1 MRISQDHGPH
11 QGQDAGRPVRGRA
24 GAALTVL
31 VALALL
37 LTGCSGGGNDSASK
51 PAKSAAD
58 ADRVEPLAAA
68 PAPKLPVTVDSADGK
83 KVTIDS
89 TDRIVPLTGSL
100 SEIVFTLGFGK
111 QVVARDITA
120 TFEQA
125 EKLPVVTRAHDVS
138 AESVLSLKPTVVLA
152 DTTTGPAE
160 AIDQIRSAGIPLLV
174 VEPAKG
180 LGDVG
185 RRIDTV
191 AEALGVPAAG
201 TELKERT
208 EARIAAVQKTIPD
221 HADGKKPRVAF
232 LYLRGSASVYL
243 LGGAESGA
251 SSLLEAAGAVDAGKT
266 SGLKK
271 DFTAITSEALAKAR
285 ARRDPPDDQ
294 GVRLGGRDGRSGED
308 PRHRGDARRNGPP
321 GRHDRRRRAAELR
334 PAHRPGARGHRRA
347 AVREGRQGPV
357 TTSYEERA
365 DKARPDRGPSLSKE
379 QSAEAAPP
387 GTEPT
392 DAGAAAKAAA
402 PGEAAEAPPAPKSP
416 RSKAFVL
423 TVGLSLAL
431 LAGCLLSAAIGAY
444 SIPIGDVLG
453 SLQHR
458 IGLGG
463 QPLDRVG
470 ESVLW
475 NVRLPRVVLALLV
488 GASLGCAGALMQGV
502 FGNPLAEPGVIGI
515 SAGAAVGA
523 VASIALGLTFFG
535 NWTITVFAFIAGLGT
550 VLLVYTLSRSGGRT
564 EVVTLILTGI
574 AVNAFAGAL
583 IGLFIFFADNAQ
595 ITQITFW
602 QLGSLSQAT
611 WPKVLAV
618 LPCALAGLLIAPF
631 YARKLDLLAL
641 GERPARHLGVDVE
654 RLRITLVLVV
664 ALLTAAAVA
673 VAGIISF
680 VGLLVPHLL
689 RMANGPGHRF
699 LVPGSALG
707 GALVLVAGDLAART
721 VAAPAELPLGVLTA
735 LFGSPFFFW
744 LLRRTRRKQGGWA

>member
-1 MRISQDHGPH
+1 M
-11 QGQDAGRPVRGRA
+11 
-24 GAALTVL
+24 
-31 VALALL
+31 
-37 LTGCSGGGNDSASK
+37 
-51 PAKSAAD
+51 
-58 ADRVEPLAAA
+58 
-68 PAPKLPVTVDSADGK
+68 
-83 KVTIDS
+83 
-89 TDRIVPLTGSL
+89 
-100 SEIVFTLGFGK
+100 
-111 QVVARDITA
+111 
-120 TFEQA
+120 
-125 EKLPVVTRAHDVS
+125 
-138 AESVLSLKPTVVLA
+138 
-152 DTTTGPAE
+152 
-160 AIDQIRSAGIPLLV
+160 
-174 VEPAKG
+174 
-180 LGDVG
+180 
-185 RRIDTV
+185 
-191 AEALGVPAAG
+191 
-201 TELKERT
+201 
-208 EARIAAVQKTIPD
+208 
-221 HADGKKPRVAF
+221 
-232 LYLRGSASVYL
+232 
-243 LGGAESGA
+243 
-251 SSLLEAAGAVDAGKT
+251 
-266 SGLKK
+266 
-271 DFTAITSEALAKAR
+271 
-285 ARRDPPDDQ
+285 
-294 GVRLGGRDGRSGED
+294 
-308 PRHRGDARRNGPP
+308 
-321 GRHDRRRRAAELR
+321 
-334 PAHRPGARGHRRA
+334 
-347 AVREGRQGPV
+347 

-379 QSAEAAPP
+379 QPAE
-387 GTEPT
+387 T
-392 DAGAAAKAAA
+392 DGAAGASGT
-402 PGEAAEAPPAPKSP
+402 GEAGEVPAPSVEAPPAPKSP

-535 NWTITVFAFIAGLGT
+535 NWTITVFAFIAGLAT

>member
-1 MRISQDHGPH
+1 M
-11 QGQDAGRPVRGRA
+11 
-24 GAALTVL
+24 
-31 VALALL
+31 
-37 LTGCSGGGNDSASK
+37 
-51 PAKSAAD
+51 
-58 ADRVEPLAAA
+58 
-68 PAPKLPVTVDSADGK
+68 
-83 KVTIDS
+83 
-89 TDRIVPLTGSL
+89 
-100 SEIVFTLGFGK
+100 
-111 QVVARDITA
+111 
-120 TFEQA
+120 
-125 EKLPVVTRAHDVS
+125 
-138 AESVLSLKPTVVLA
+138 
-152 DTTTGPAE
+152 
-160 AIDQIRSAGIPLLV
+160 
-174 VEPAKG
+174 
-180 LGDVG
+180 
-185 RRIDTV
+185 
-191 AEALGVPAAG
+191 
-201 TELKERT
+201 
-208 EARIAAVQKTIPD
+208 
-221 HADGKKPRVAF
+221 
-232 LYLRGSASVYL
+232 
-243 LGGAESGA
+243 
-251 SSLLEAAGAVDAGKT
+251 
-266 SGLKK
+266 
-271 DFTAITSEALAKAR
+271 
-285 ARRDPPDDQ
+285 
-294 GVRLGGRDGRSGED
+294 
-308 PRHRGDARRNGPP
+308 
-321 GRHDRRRRAAELR
+321 
-334 PAHRPGARGHRRA
+334 
-347 AVREGRQGPV
+347 
-357 TTSYEERA
+357 TTSYEERTGE
-365 DKARPDRGPSLSKE
+365 PESTGTG
-379 QSAEAAPP
+379 AEAALSKAPAA
-387 GTEPT
+387 GEPLAKEAP
-392 DAGAAAKAAA
+392 DGAAGAKA
-402 PGEAAEAPPAPKSP
+402 APKSP

-444 SIPIGDVLG
+444 SIPIGDVLA
-453 SLQHR
+453 SVQHR
-458 IGLGG
+458 IGIGG

-535 NWTITVFAFIAGLGT
+535 NWTITVFAFIAGLAT

-654 RLRITLVLVV
+654 RLRILLVLVV

-699 LVPGSALG
+699 LIPGSALG

>member
-1 MRISQDHGPH
+1 M
-11 QGQDAGRPVRGRA
+11 
-24 GAALTVL
+24 
-31 VALALL
+31 
-37 LTGCSGGGNDSASK
+37 
-51 PAKSAAD
+51 
-58 ADRVEPLAAA
+58 
-68 PAPKLPVTVDSADGK
+68 
-83 KVTIDS
+83 
-89 TDRIVPLTGSL
+89 
-100 SEIVFTLGFGK
+100 
-111 QVVARDITA
+111 
-120 TFEQA
+120 
-125 EKLPVVTRAHDVS
+125 
-138 AESVLSLKPTVVLA
+138 
-152 DTTTGPAE
+152 
-160 AIDQIRSAGIPLLV
+160 
-174 VEPAKG
+174 
-180 LGDVG
+180 
-185 RRIDTV
+185 
-191 AEALGVPAAG
+191 
-201 TELKERT
+201 
-208 EARIAAVQKTIPD
+208 
-221 HADGKKPRVAF
+221 
-232 LYLRGSASVYL
+232 
-243 LGGAESGA
+243 
-251 SSLLEAAGAVDAGKT
+251 
-266 SGLKK
+266 
-271 DFTAITSEALAKAR
+271 
-285 ARRDPPDDQ
+285 
-294 GVRLGGRDGRSGED
+294 
-308 PRHRGDARRNGPP
+308 
-321 GRHDRRRRAAELR
+321 
-334 PAHRPGARGHRRA
+334 
-347 AVREGRQGPV
+347 

-379 QSAEAAPP
+379 QSAETGGA
-387 GTEPT
+387 
-392 DAGAAAKAAA
+392 AGASGT
-402 PGEAAEAPPAPKSP
+402 GEAGEVPAPSVEAPPAPKSP

-535 NWTITVFAFIAGLGT
+535 NWTITVFAFIAGLAT

>member
-1 MRISQDHGPH
+1 M
-11 QGQDAGRPVRGRA
+11 
-24 GAALTVL
+24 
-31 VALALL
+31 
-37 LTGCSGGGNDSASK
+37 
-51 PAKSAAD
+51 
-58 ADRVEPLAAA
+58 
-68 PAPKLPVTVDSADGK
+68 
-83 KVTIDS
+83 
-89 TDRIVPLTGSL
+89 
-100 SEIVFTLGFGK
+100 
-111 QVVARDITA
+111 
-120 TFEQA
+120 
-125 EKLPVVTRAHDVS
+125 
-138 AESVLSLKPTVVLA
+138 
-152 DTTTGPAE
+152 
-160 AIDQIRSAGIPLLV
+160 
-174 VEPAKG
+174 
-180 LGDVG
+180 
-185 RRIDTV
+185 
-191 AEALGVPAAG
+191 
-201 TELKERT
+201 
-208 EARIAAVQKTIPD
+208 
-221 HADGKKPRVAF
+221 
-232 LYLRGSASVYL
+232 
-243 LGGAESGA
+243 
-251 SSLLEAAGAVDAGKT
+251 
-266 SGLKK
+266 
-271 DFTAITSEALAKAR
+271 
-285 ARRDPPDDQ
+285 
-294 GVRLGGRDGRSGED
+294 
-308 PRHRGDARRNGPP
+308 
-321 GRHDRRRRAAELR
+321 
-334 PAHRPGARGHRRA
+334 
-347 AVREGRQGPV
+347 
-357 TTSYEERA
+357 TTSYEER
-365 DKARPDRGPSLSKE
+365 
-379 QSAEAAPP
+379 
-387 GTEPT
+387 TEPVGKST
-392 DAGAAAKAAA
+392 GEGAKGPKDAEGTAGAA
-402 PGEAAEAPPAPKSP
+402 PESP
-416 RSKAFVL
+416 RSRAFVL
-423 TVGLSLAL
+423 TAVLSLAL

-444 SIPIGDVLG
+444 NIPLGDVL
-453 SLQHR
+453 SSVQHR

-463 QPLDRVG
+463 QALDRVG

-475 NVRLPRVVLALLV
+475 NVRLPRVALAVLV

-535 NWTITVFAFIAGLGT
+535 NWTITVFAFVAGLAT
-550 VLLVYTLSRSGGRT
+550 VLLVYALSRSGGRT

-654 RLRITLVLVV
+654 RLRIVLVLVV

-707 GALVLVAGDLAART
+707 GALILVAGDLAART